1 MIALGG
7 IALAIS
13 PFLTWVNAVLLGG
26 IDLFNALQITGHS
39 EAPGWIAVATGAAVA
54 WIGWTSSRLRV
65 VKATSIC
72 IGLIAGAGSIWTL
85 ITLTRDSR
93 VVYGLAHVSYGPWV
107 AILGCAAILSGG
119 LLLNRSP
126 RPRI

>member
-13 PFLTWVNAVLLGG
+13 PFLAWVNAVLLGG

-39 EAPGWIAVATGAAVA
+39 ESPAWIAVLSGAAAA
-54 WIGWTSSRLRV
+54 WLGWTSRHLRV
-65 VKATSIC
+65 VKAISIC
-72 IGLIAGAGSIWTL
+72 IGLIAGAGSIWML
-85 ITLTRDSR
+85 IAITRDTR
-93 VVYGLAHVSYGPWV
+93 VVDGLAQVSYGPWV
-107 AILGCAAILSGG
+107 AILGCAAVLSGG

-126 RPRI
+126 SPRV